1 MNEDKLLVLQG
12 RACTLVLFG
21 CRRFDLLLL
30 LYYRIRVVGVSYYI
44 TIVVHTTQLLLSI
57 TIYPHTKQLNM
68 IWLVYCV
75 TELVLLV
82 LFLLLLCWLNS
93 FVGVLLV
100 FVFFCIFLFF
110 FCFYAN
116 V

>member
-21 CRRFDLLLL
+21 CRRFDLLL
-30 LYYRIRVVGVSYYI
+30 YYRISVVGVSYYI
-44 TIVVHTTQLLLSI
+44 TIVVHTTQLLLLLSI

-82 LFLLLLCWLNS
+82 FT
-93 FVGVLLV
+93 FTLLV
-100 FVFFCIFLFF
+100 E
-110 FCFYAN
+110 
-116 V
+116 

>member
-1 MNEDKLLVLQG
+1 MNEDKLLVLLWSA
-12 RACTLVLFG
+12 RTLVLFG

-30 LYYRIRVVGVSYYI
+30 LLLYYRISVVVVGVSYYA
-44 TIVVHTTQLLLSI
+44 TIVVHTTQLLLLLSI

-82 LFLLLLCWLNS
+82 FI
-93 FVGVLLV
+93 FTLLV
-100 FVFFCIFLFF
+100 E
-110 FCFYAN
+110 
-116 V
+116 

>member
-1 MNEDKLLVLQG
+1 MKINYWFCRG
-12 RACTLVLFG
+12 RVRTLVLFG

-30 LYYRIRVVGVSYYI
+30 YYRISVVGVSYYI
-44 TIVVHTTQLLLSI
+44 TIVVRTTQLLLSI

-100 FVFFCIFLFF
+100 FVFFTFFVVFLLLCECII
-110 FCFYAN
+110 
-116 V
+116 

>member
-1 MNEDKLLVLQG
+1 M
-12 RACTLVLFG
+12 RTLVLFG
-21 CRRFDLLLL
+21 CRRFDLLL
-30 LYYRIRVVGVSYYI
+30 YYRISVVGVSYYI
-44 TIVVHTTQLLLSI
+44 TIVVHTTQLLLLLSI

-100 FVFFCIFLFF
+100 FVFFYF
-110 FCFYAN
+110 FCCFLLLCECII
-116 V
+116 